1 MIFRNKNLTLKL
13 ERTSEYEKPIVTPV
27 GVIKDHYIA
36 DHYNACTAAY
46 KTQGDFVSVA
56 TADSRMQQ
64 VLQRTHEMT
73 PAGVRMISKLAY
85 VQSYKVKKDVWAEI
99 VEAHTKAPACA
110 QIGAGSPEGAA
121 RNAKVNKGY

>member
-1 MIFRNKNLTLKL
+1 MIYRNKNLTLKL
-13 ERTSEYEKPIVTPV
+13 QSTSEYEKPIVTPI

-46 KTQGDFVSVA
+46 KTNGDFVSVA
-56 TADSRMQQ
+56 TGDSRMQQ

-73 PAGVRMISKLAY
+73 PAGVRMISKVAY
-85 VQSYKVKKDVWAEI
+85 VQRYKVRKDVWAEI

-110 QIGAGSPEGAA
+110 QVGAGSPEGAA
-121 RNAKVNKGY
+121 

>member
-1 MIFRNKNLTLKL
+1 MIYRNKNLTLKL
-13 ERTSEYEKPIVTPV
+13 ERTSEYEKPMITPM

-46 KTQGDFVSVA
+46 KTQGNFVSVA

-73 PAGVRMISKLAY
+73 PAEVRIISRFAY
-85 VQSYKVKKDVWAEI
+85 VQNYKVSKEVWAEI

-110 QIGAGSPEGAA
+110 RVGAGSPEGAA
-121 RNAKVNKGY
+121 

>member
-13 ERTSEYEKPIVTPV
+13 ERTSEYEKPIVTPI

-56 TADSRMQQ
+56 TGDSRMKQ
-64 VLQRTHEMT
+64 VLQRTHEMLPT
-73 PAGVRMISKLAY
+73 EVRIVSKIEYAQ
-85 VQSYKVKKDVWAEI
+85 VYKVSKDVWAEI
-99 VEAHTKAPACA
+99 LEAHAKAPARA
-110 QIGAGSPEGAA
+110 QVEASSLQEAANSAGDG
-121 RNAKVNKGY
+121 

>member
-13 ERTSEYEKPIVTPV
+13 ERTSEYEKPIITPM
-27 GVIKDHYIA
+27 GVIKDRYIA

-110 QIGAGSPEGAA
+110 QVGAGSPEGAA
-121 RNAKVNKGY
+121 

>member
-1 MIFRNKNLTLKL
+1 MVYHNKNLTLKL

-56 TADSRMQQ
+56 TGDSRMKQ
-64 VLQRTHEMT
+64 VLQRTHQMLPT
-73 PAGVRMISKLAY
+73 KVRVVSKIEYAQ
-85 VQSYKVKKDVWAEI
+85 VYKVSKDVWAEI
-99 VEAHTKAPACA
+99 VEAHTKTPARA
-110 QIGAGSPEGAA
+110 QVEASSL
-121 RNAKVNKGY
+121 

>member
-1 MIFRNKNLTLKL
+1 MVYHNKNLTLKL

-27 GVIKDHYIA
+27 GVIKDRYIA

-64 VLQRTHEMT
+64 VLQRTHDMT
-73 PAGVRMISKLAY
+73 PTGVRMISKLAY
-85 VQSYKVKKDVWAEI
+85 VESYKVSKDVWAEI
-99 VEAHTKAPACA
+99 VEAHAKAPASA
-110 QIGAGSPEGAA
+110 QAGAGSPEGGRITAGGE
-121 RNAKVNKGY
+121 R

>member
-13 ERTSEYEKPIVTPV
+13 ERTSEYEKPIVTPM

-56 TADSRMQQ
+56 TGDSRMKQ
-64 VLQRTHEMT
+64 VLQRTHEMK
-73 PAGVRMISKLAY
+73 PAEVRMISKIAY
-85 VQSYKVKKDVWAEI
+85 TQSYKVKKDVWTEI
-99 VEAHTKAPACA
+99 VEAHTKAPARA
-110 QIGAGSPEGAA
+110 KVGAGSPEGAA
-121 RNAKVNKGY
+121 